1 MSATTG
7 IAYVSC
13 RVDDLLL
20 GVELSRVREINRTV
34 EVTPVP
40 RTPASVR
47 GLVNLRGELVTVL
60 DLRYLLTRQPTQ
72 LQRRTRNVILQT
84 EAEPV
89 GLLVDQVGDV
99 VESSSGQLEPVPFEV
114 RGIDAG
120 MFTGVMQLESGLL
133 VILDLDA
140 VVRPAEGRS

>member
-140 VVRPAEGRS
+140 VVRPADGRN

>member
-7 IAYVSC
+7 TAYVSC

-133 VILDLDA
+133 VILDLGA
-140 VVRPAEGRS
+140 VVRPAEGRN